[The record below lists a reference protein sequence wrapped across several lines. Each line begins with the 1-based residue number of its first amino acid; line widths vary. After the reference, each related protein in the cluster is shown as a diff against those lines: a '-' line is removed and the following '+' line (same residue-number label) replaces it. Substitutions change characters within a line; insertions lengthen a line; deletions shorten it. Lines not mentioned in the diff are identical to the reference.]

1 MYFFYVMCTCKFSPS
16 FQDFKVFRSFLQ
28 KESFSATFLYVG
40 FASICSAESMGIRAT
55 EPFFEGNGKKHGA
68 FSFKNEVTIQNVA
81 SSYCGWT
88 RIPYQFSEVVRG
100 SISGV

>member
-1 MYFFYVMCTCKFSPS
+1 MCTCKFFPS

-68 FSFKNEVTIQNVA
+68 FFLKEK
-81 SSYCGWT
+81 
-88 RIPYQFSEVVRG
+88 
-100 SISGV
+100 